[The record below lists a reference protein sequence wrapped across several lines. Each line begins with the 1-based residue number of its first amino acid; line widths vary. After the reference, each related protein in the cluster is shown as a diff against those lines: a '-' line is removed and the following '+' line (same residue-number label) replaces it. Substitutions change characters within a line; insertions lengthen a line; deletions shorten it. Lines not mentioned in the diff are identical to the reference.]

1 MAVHNRLSQT
11 HDYDELNIH
20 IRQTRAP
27 NSHFAVGKLFTLLHL
42 LFFCSKRYEILFDC
56 SYKFNTTLSSL
67 RSVQNYSYSQLFGG
81 NGAF

>member
-1 MAVHNRLSQT
+1 MAVHNRLSQA